1 MIKKI
6 ITRFMCIVIARCRC
20 VVAPAEKRALTTL
33 TVRFYSSSDTF
44 SIFEEEKEMLIG
56 LISYNRE
63 SLNFSRH
70 KFARPISF
78 V

>member
-56 LISYNRE
+56 LIERVRIIE
-63 SLNFSRH
+63 R
-70 KFARPISF
+70 